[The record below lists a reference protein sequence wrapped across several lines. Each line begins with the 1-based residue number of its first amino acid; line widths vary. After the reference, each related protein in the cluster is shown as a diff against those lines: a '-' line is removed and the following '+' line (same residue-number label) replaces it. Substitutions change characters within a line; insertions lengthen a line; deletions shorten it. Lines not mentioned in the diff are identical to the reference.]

1 MKLEIDETKVNS
13 MNKGELIEHLAI
25 ARNSMKQLEGHVREV
40 ARRIF
45 NLTVAELETTYSGIK
60 TGQKIKVVYRPT
72 YLIGRERDAE
82 CVGFFVEFGA
92 EPRYTYDKN
101 RVFLVM
107 KQVRS
112 DGSEGKRYTT
122 IPADFVKSIEPCE

>member
-1 MKLEIDETKVNS
+1 MKLEIDENGVNS
-13 MNKGELIEHLAI
+13 LNKGELIEHLAI
-25 ARNSMKQLEGHVREV
+25 AKNALKQLEGHVRGV

-45 NLTVAELETTYSGIK
+45 NLTVAELNMAYSGIK
-60 TGQKIKVVYRPT
+60 AGQKIKVVYRPT
-72 YLIGRERDAE
+72 YFHDRQPDGEF
-82 CVGFFVEFGA
+82 VGYFVEFGA
-92 EPRYTYDKN
+92 EPRYSYDKN
-101 RVFLVM
+101 RVYLVM